1 MHPISPSYGWEN
13 GVKQIKITEKNLS
26 QSCVLCQLLRS
37 KTLASG
43 SACIK
48 HFSFFY
54 HYLPYVCRVNVI
66 YLTRLVLM
74 ARLDIWCSNS
84 LYLKNQITKIEQKQI
99 FCGPSKIFK
108 NGSWPINICLKY
120 FMTPTKTL
128 CPPSYI
134 LNVQCLKQYK
144 LGNIQELAFA
154 VFAFRNIVDILNFY
168 EHWVMTYSIIVL
180 VILHVSTIL
189 WVSAFFSLYKPCF
202 FRSFLIF
209 SLW

>member
-1 MHPISPSYGWEN
+1 M
-13 GVKQIKITEKNLS
+13 
-26 QSCVLCQLLRS
+26 
-37 KTLASG
+37 AS
-43 SACIK
+43 
-48 HFSFFY
+48 
-54 HYLPYVCRVNVI
+54 
-66 YLTRLVLM
+66 
-74 ARLDIWCSNS
+74 LDILCFNPFN
-84 LYLKNQITKIEQKQI
+84 LKNKIMKIEHKKI
-99 FCGPSKIFK
+99 FRGPSKVLK
-108 NGSWPINICLKY
+108 NISWPINICLKY

-134 LNVQCLKQYK
+134 LNVQCLKQCK

-209 SLW
+209 SL